1 MIEEKY
7 LIDDYDE
14 FSKKVDFWCYKL
26 QFYRNQKLVVSMEK
40 SEELFAIMCACVNL
54 KITFI
59 LVDSSY
65 PEERK
70 KNIINKSEANVLID
84 NSYQIKYLRDFENSN
99 NNIAYMIFT
108 SGTTGNPKGIEI
120 TYDNLKEF
128 VYSISNTINFENKT
142 LISFTSVSFDIFILE
157 SLVALYNHMKI
168 VILKDQYRRNPKK
181 IIETIIDYNVD
192 FIQCTPSSMK
202 MIMNYSSE
210 FLKRIKII
218 LLGGEHL
225 ENDLLSKIKAFYEG
239 ELYNMYGPSETTVWV
254 TCKKIA
260 SEINIGKPFSY
271 NTEIFIVDKMNKKLP
286 SGKLG
291 EIVISGKSVG
301 AGYYNNEALTS
312 SKFKIFDNKPSF
324 YSGDYG
330 KIDKNGDLIILGR
343 IDDQIKING
352 FRIEKSEIR
361 GEILRI
367 SEVEEIEIYYD
378 KIQRQLIAYY
388 VGKKYD
394 NSYFIDFLNHRLPD
408 YMIPNKFVNIPEFCF
423 NNNGKLDVEQ
433 TNKKYAEGCGNNYID
448 NDIME
453 LINLINSIGLVHI
466 DKAIGEDLLSQYGV
480 DSITMI
486 SILVELTSKYKIDL
500 DVYMD
505 SISKIKTFNDL
516 KKIMNE
522 GIKAED

>member
-271 NTEIFIVDKMNKKLP
+271 NRKFP
-286 SGKLG
+286 S
-291 EIVISGKSVG
+291 
-301 AGYYNNEALTS
+301 N
-312 SKFKIFDNKPSF
+312 
-324 YSGDYG
+324 
-330 KIDKNGDLIILGR
+330 R
-343 IDDQIKING
+343 
-352 FRIEKSEIR
+352 
-361 GEILRI
+361 
-367 SEVEEIEIYYD
+367 
-378 KIQRQLIAYY
+378 
-388 VGKKYD
+388 
-394 NSYFIDFLNHRLPD
+394 
-408 YMIPNKFVNIPEFCF
+408 
-423 NNNGKLDVEQ
+423 
-433 TNKKYAEGCGNNYID
+433 
-448 NDIME
+448 
-453 LINLINSIGLVHI
+453 
-466 DKAIGEDLLSQYGV
+466 
-480 DSITMI
+480 
-486 SILVELTSKYKIDL
+486 
-500 DVYMD
+500 
-505 SISKIKTFNDL
+505 
-516 KKIMNE
+516 
-522 GIKAED
+522 